1 MLGKTWV
8 SVHPEIPDKIYFRI
22 GEVAELLEVE
32 TYVLRYWESEFTLI
46 KPVRT
51 ASNQRLYR
59 QQDLKKFI
67 EIKHL
72 LYDEKFTIAG
82 AQKKI
87 SSRSKSSKPATQEEP
102 EALLDFIKNSLT
114 DIKHLLSDD

>member
-1 MLGKTWV
+1 V
-8 SVHPEIPDKIYFRI
+8 RPEIPDKIYFRI

-32 TYVLRYWESEFTLI
+32 TYVLRYWESEFPLI

-51 ASNQRLYR
+51 ASNQRLFR
-59 QQDLKKFI
+59 QQDLETFM
-67 EIKHL
+67 EIKRL

-87 SSRSKSSKPATQEEP
+87 SPRSKSSEPTTQEKSE
-102 EALLDFIKNSLT
+102 ELLDFIKNSLA
-114 DIKHLLSDD
+114 DIKHLLSGD